1 MASPAKSLDPVQT
14 FKILIIGD
22 SGVGK
27 SSLMV
32 RFVDDIF
39 TPAYITTIGVDFKM
53 STINVD
59 GHQCRIQIWDTAGQE
74 RFRVITSTYYRG
86 ADGVIIV
93 YDVTNGESFANL
105 KDWITEME
113 RHCDK
118 TVPKILVGNKDDN
131 DNELGKV
138 VLTSDARAYAEQKT
152 LPFFETSA
160 KDNKNISEAFNEIT
174 RLALKRRLTQ
184 SNNGQTAA
192 GGTRIAA
199 KRTVI
204 SGGPKKCCTT

>member
-1 MASPAKSLDPVQT
+1 MASTTKNLEGVQT

-39 TPAYITTIGVDFKM
+39 TAAYITTIGVDFKM

-93 YDVTNGESFANL
+93 YDVTNGDSFANL

-131 DNELGKV
+131 DNESGKV
-138 VLTSDARAYAEQKT
+138 VLTTDARAYAEQKG

-160 KDNKNISEAFNEIT
+160 KDNKNIVEAFNEIT

-184 SNNGQTAA
+184 PNNGQTST
-192 GGTRIAA
+192 GGTRVGTKKI
-199 KRTVI
+199 VV
-204 SGGPKKCCTT
+204 GGSQKKCCT

>member
-1 MASPAKSLDPVQT
+1 MASTKKSLETAQT

-39 TPAYITTIGVDFKM
+39 TAAYITTIGVDFKM

-59 GHQCRIQIWDTAGQE
+59 GHECRIQIWDTAGQE

-113 RHCDK
+113 RHCDQ
-118 TVPKILVGNKDDN
+118 TVPKILVGNKDDD
-131 DNELGKV
+131 DNEMGKV
-138 VLTSDARAYAEQKT
+138 VLTSDARAYAEQKN

-160 KDNKNISEAFNEIT
+160 KDNKNISLAFNEIT
-174 RLALKRRLTQ
+174 RLALKRRLSQPNNAQ
-184 SNNGQTAA
+184 SAT
-192 GGTRIAA
+192 GGKPIGL
-199 KRTVI
+199 KRPNI
-204 SGGPKKCCTT
+204 GGVQKKCCT